1 MYGIICILEVRDL
14 KGENYME
21 QIKRG
26 DIISVDLGDGMGSE
40 QEGVK
45 YCVVIQNDIGNKY
58 STTTIVAPISKI
70 DKAVLSHVEIR
81 NVLPLTS
88 YILCEQI
95 RVIEKSRIIKW
106 HSKLSDS
113 MMDEVAKA
121 IRMQLSI

>member
-1 MYGIICILEVRDL
+1 MYILEVRDV

-58 STTTIVAPISKI
+58 STTTIIAPISKT
-70 DKAVLSHVEIR
+70 DKAMLSHVEIR
-81 NVLPLTS
+81 NVLPLIS